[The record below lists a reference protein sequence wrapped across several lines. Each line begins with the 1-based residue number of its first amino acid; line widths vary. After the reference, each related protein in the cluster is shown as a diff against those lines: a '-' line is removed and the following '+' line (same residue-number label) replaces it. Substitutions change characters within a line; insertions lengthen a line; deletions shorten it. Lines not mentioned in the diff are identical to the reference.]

1 MRRIEMFI
9 FKRIKKL
16 EEDVSELKAENE
28 KLHRIIKHAGS
39 EPVVCIKSHTTIHKI
54 LDPYNA
60 SLYYR
65 HTLYYYKDN
74 TEYSVDLDNINN
86 SFENFR
92 KIEILKD
99 IGGIV
104 YFICLAERIDLNSNG
119 FIGLYSST
127 IRCVVAFDY
136 VCKTYE
142 IHKIDD
148 DIIKVY
154 KDLEILNEEKEET
167 NNQ

>member
-1 MRRIEMFI
+1 MLI

-16 EEDVSELKAENE
+16 ENDVSELKAENE

-39 EPVVCIKSHTTIHKI
+39 EPVVCITSYTTIHKI
-54 LDPYNA
+54 LDPYDA

-65 HTLYYYKDN
+65 YTLYYYKDN
-74 TEYSVDLDNINN
+74 TEYSVELDNITNR
-86 SFENFR
+86 FANFR
-92 KIEILKD
+92 IIEILND

-104 YFICLAERIDLNSNG
+104 YFTCLAERLELNSNG
-119 FIGLYSST
+119 FHLLYSSPV
-127 IRCVVAFDY
+127 RLVVAFDY

-154 KDLEILNEEKEET
+154 KDLEILNEEKEDT
-167 NNQ
+167 DN

>member
-1 MRRIEMFI
+1 MFI

-39 EPVVCIKSHTTIHKI
+39 EPVVCIKSHPTIHKI

-65 HTLYYYKDN
+65 YTLYYYKDN
-74 TEYSVDLDNINN
+74 TEYSVELDGNITNR
-86 SFENFR
+86 FENFR
-92 KIEILKD
+92 KIENLKD

-104 YFICLAERIDLNSNG
+104 YFTCLAERLEINSNI
-119 FIGLYSST
+119 FPVTYSNP
-127 IRCVVAFDY
+127 IRLVVAFDY

-142 IHKIDD
+142 IHMIDD

-154 KDLEILNEEKEET
+154 KDLEILNEEKEDT
-167 NNQ
+167 DYQ

>member
-1 MRRIEMFI
+1 MFI

-39 EPVVCIKSHTTIHKI
+39 EPVVCIKSDTTIHKI

-65 HTLYYYKDN
+65 YTLYYYKDN
-74 TEYSVDLDNINN
+74 TEYSIDLGNINN
-86 SFENFR
+86 SFANFR
-92 KIEILKD
+92 IIEILKD

-104 YFICLAERIDLNSNG
+104 YFTCLAERLDLNSNG
-119 FIGLYSST
+119 FPVIYSNP
-127 IRCVVAFDY
+127 IRLVVAFDY

-154 KDLEILNEEKEET
+154 KDLEILNEEKEDT
-167 NNQ
+167 DN